1 MSQSGPI
8 VVVSNG
14 TYAPLYKALSAA
26 KIFPAVDSTWQ
37 EAGAAIARVK
47 PCAVIV
53 AGAHEPA
60 AIEDIARRVE
70 ILSPYVPL
78 IALDPG
84 SMPLPHNALPLTEIG
99 GRGAHR
105 LAARLNAALRLRA
118 MHATVLRR
126 ARDTRLTELQMPADD
141 PLQDA
146 TVLLA
151 GRGGSFPAL
160 SVALGERMGIVGAL
174 SIEQAAKHLNA
185 RTLDGI
191 VIGGG
196 FTQRVIEAF
205 LQVLSEDSRHRNL
218 PVIVS
223 GVPVS
228 LHPYDLPNL
237 ESGGAD
243 AASTVAIA
251 VPLIRQKAFEARLER
266 ASRSIEAGGLLDPRT
281 GLLTE
286 AAFSRDLSRSI
297 EDAHAQ
303 GAGLS
308 VASFSLSTHNDRS
321 RFDAARII
329 GQLMRRMDFGT
340 LQNDGTI
347 VVAFAGTS
355 IVDARSIARR
365 LGSVLKQTVVGP
377 KPNGKLTSD
386 VAVTSLLPNDSE
398 TSLLARLRLSDAQA
412 AS

>member
-1 MSQSGPI
+1 MSQPGPI
-8 VVVSNG
+8 VVVSNE
-14 TYAPLYKALSAA
+14 TYAPLHKALSAA

-37 EAGAAIARVK
+37 EAAAAIARVH

-53 AGAHEPA
+53 AGPYEPA
-60 AIEDIARRVE
+60 ALEDLARRVE
-70 ILSPYVPL
+70 TLSPYAPL
-78 IALDPG
+78 IAVDPG
-84 SMPLPHNALPLTEIG
+84 SVPLPRNALPLTEIG

-118 MHATVLRR
+118 LHATVLRR

-185 RTLDGI
+185 RSLDGI

-196 FTQRVIEAF
+196 FTPRVVEAF

-218 PVIVS
+218 PVVVS
-223 GVPVS
+223 GAPMPP
-228 LHPYDLPNL
+228 HPFDLPNL
-237 ESGGAD
+237 EIVSAD
-243 AASTVAIA
+243 AAGIVAIA
-251 VPLIRQKAFEARLER
+251 APLIRQRALEARLQR
-266 ASRSIEAGGLLDPRT
+266 AARSIEAGGLLDPRT

-308 VASFSLSTHNDRS
+308 VASFTLSTHSERS
-321 RFDAARII
+321 RFDAARIVS
-329 GQLMRRMDFGT
+329 QLMRRMDFGT
-340 LQNDGTI
+340 LQSDGTI
-347 VVAFAGTS
+347 VVVFAGTS

-365 LGSVLKQTVVGP
+365 LASVLKQTAVGP
-377 KPNGKLTSD
+377 KPNGRLTSD

-398 TSLLARLRLSDAQA
+398 SSLLARLRLSEAQA

>member
-8 VVVSNG
+8 VIVSNE
-14 TYAPLYKALSAA
+14 TYAPLHKALSDA

-53 AGAHEPA
+53 AGPHEPA
-60 AIEDIARRVE
+60 ALEDIARRVE
-70 ILSPYVPL
+70 TLSPYVPL
-78 IALDPG
+78 IAVDPG
-84 SMPLPHNALPLTEIG
+84 GVTLPHNALPLTEIG
-99 GRGAHR
+99 GRNTHR

-118 MHATVLRR
+118 MHATILRR
-126 ARDTRLTELQMPADD
+126 ACDTRLTELQMPADD

-174 SIEQAAKHLNA
+174 SVEQAAKHLNA

-196 FTQRVIEAF
+196 FTQRVVEAF

-228 LHPYDLPNL
+228 LPSFDLPNL
-237 ESGGAD
+237 EVGGAD
-243 AASTVAIA
+243 AAGTVEIA

-286 AAFSRDLSRSI
+286 AIFSRDFSRSI

-321 RFDAARII
+321 RLDAARIV

-340 LQNDGTI
+340 LQSDGTI
-347 VVAFAGTS
+347 LVAFAGTG
-355 IVDARSIARR
+355 ITNARSIARR
-365 LGSVLKQTVVGP
+365 LASVLKQTVVGP
-377 KPNGKLTSD
+377 KPNAKLTLD

-398 TSLLARLRLSDAQA
+398 SSLLARLRLSEAQA

>member
-1 MSQSGPI
+1 MSQPGPI
-8 VVVSNG
+8 VIVSDEP
-14 TYAPLYKALSAA
+14 YATLHKALSEA
-26 KIFPAVDSTWQ
+26 KIFPTVDATWREAST
-37 EAGAAIARVK
+37 AIARVK

-53 AGAHEPA
+53 AGQHEPA
-60 AIEDIARRVE
+60 MLADIARTIE

-84 SMPLPHNALPLTEIG
+84 HTALPQNALPLTDIG

-105 LAARLNAALRLRA
+105 LAARLNGSLRLRTL
-118 MHATVLRR
+118 HATVLRR
-126 ARDTRLTELQMPADD
+126 ARDTRLTDLQMPADD

-185 RTLDGI
+185 RSFDGI
-191 VIGGG
+191 VIGTG
-196 FTQRVIEAF
+196 FTQRVVEAF
-205 LQVLSEDSRHRNL
+205 LQVLSENARHRHL

-223 GVPVS
+223 GVPIS
-228 LHPYDLPNL
+228 LSPFELPNL
-237 ESGGAD
+237 EAGAAD
-243 AASTVAIA
+243 AAGTAAIA

-286 AAFSRDLSRSI
+286 AAFNRDLSRLI
-297 EDAHAQ
+297 REAHAQ
-303 GAGLS
+303 GAGLCL
-308 VASFSLSTHNDRS
+308 ARFTLSGGNDRS

-329 GQLMRRMDFGT
+329 GQLMRHMDVGT
-340 LQNDGTI
+340 LQSDGTI
-347 VVAFAGTS
+347 IVAFAGTG
-355 IVDARSIARR
+355 ITDGRCIARR
-365 LGSVLKQTVVGP
+365 LASVLKQTVVST
-377 KPNGKLTSD
+377 KPNSKLTSD
-386 VAVTSLLPNDSE
+386 VAVTSLLPNDTE
-398 TSLLARLRLSDAQA
+398 DSLRARLFPSDEQA

>member
-1 MSQSGPI
+1 MSQPGPI
-8 VVVSNG
+8 VVICNE
-14 TYAPLYKALSAA
+14 THAPLYKALSAA

-53 AGAHEPA
+53 AGSHQPA
-60 AIEDIARRVE
+60 AMADIAQRVE
-70 ILSPYVPL
+70 IMSPYVPL
-78 IALDPG
+78 IAIDPG
-84 SMPLPHNALPLTEIG
+84 AVPLPHNVLPLTEIG

-126 ARDTRLTELQMPADD
+126 TCDTRLTELQMPTDD

-160 SVALGERMGIVGAL
+160 SVALGERMGIIGAL
-174 SIEQAAKHLNA
+174 SIEQAAKQLNV

-196 FTQRVIEAF
+196 FTPRVIEAF

-223 GVPVS
+223 GVPVPLPS
-228 LHPYDLPNL
+228 FDLPNL
-237 ESGGAD
+237 EAGGAD
-243 AASTVAIA
+243 AAATVEIA

-281 GLLTE
+281 GLLTGT
-286 AAFSRDLSRSI
+286 AFSRDLSRLI
-297 EDAHAQ
+297 EDAHTQ

-308 VASFSLSTHNDRS
+308 VAGFTLSTVNERS
-321 RFDAARII
+321 RFDAARIV

-340 LQNDGTI
+340 LQDDGTI
-347 VVAFAGTS
+347 IVVFAGTS
-355 IVDARSIARR
+355 IVNARSIARR
-365 LGSVLKQTVVGP
+365 LASVLKQTVVGP
-377 KPNGKLTSD
+377 KPNGRLTSD
-386 VAVTSLLPNDSE
+386 VAVASLLPNDSE
-398 TSLLARLRLSDAQA
+398 SSLLARLRLSEARA

>member
-8 VVVSNG
+8 VVVSDE
-14 TYAPLYKALSAA
+14 TYAPLHKALSAA
-26 KIFPAVDSTWQ
+26 KIFPAVDSTWR
-37 EAGAAIARVK
+37 EAAGAIARVK

-53 AGAHEPA
+53 TGPYEPA
-60 AIEDIARRVE
+60 AFEDLARCVE
-70 ILSPYVPL
+70 TLSPYAPL

-84 SMPLPHNALPLTEIG
+84 SAPLPRNALPLTEIG

-105 LAARLNAALRLRA
+105 LAARLNAALRLRTL
-118 MHATVLRR
+118 HATVLRR
-126 ARDTRLTELQMPADD
+126 ARDTRLTELQMPVDD

-185 RTLDGI
+185 RSLDGI

-196 FTQRVIEAF
+196 FTSRVVEAF
-205 LQVLSEDSRHRNL
+205 LQVMSEDSRHRNL

-223 GVPVS
+223 GAPIS
-228 LHPYDLPNL
+228 PHPFDLPNL
-237 ESGGAD
+237 ETISAD
-243 AASTVAIA
+243 AVGIVAIA
-251 VPLIRQKAFEARLER
+251 VPLIRQRAFEARLLR
-266 ASRSIEAGGLLDPRT
+266 ASRSIEAGGMLDPRT

-286 AAFSRDLSRSI
+286 AAFDRDLSRLI
-297 EDAHAQ
+297 EDVHAQ

-308 VASFSLSTHNDRS
+308 IARFTLATRNERS
-321 RFDAARII
+321 RFDAARIV

-340 LQNDGTI
+340 LQSDGTI
-347 VVAFAGTS
+347 LVVFAGTS
-355 IVDARSIARR
+355 ITDARSIARR
-365 LGSVLKQTVVGP
+365 LASVLKQTVVGP

-398 TSLLARLRLSDAQA
+398 SSLLARLRLSDAQA